1 MAKDFFDI
9 DYSKMNKDLGTIT
22 VDISPDEREKLQAS
36 NAEIKND
43 KEDKED
49 KKEEEVNKE
58 KTNKTF
64 TVDFNTEQ
72 NTDKKQ
78 KEESTKD
85 KEDHISPLIPALKD
99 EGILIDFNEEEY
111 NKLAE
116 PRERASFVIDSINNK
131 IKNTID
137 EQLKQYGPVV
147 KDILNRLE
155 YGVNYDDAINIH
167 SLKKGLEAINEDD
180 IKDDVDIQKKLVR
193 ELYKI
198 TTSFDDKKI
207 DKLIK
212 SKEEK
217 EELADEAKEAYGEL
231 SKTYDQI
238 LEDQVKKAKYENDK
252 IKENQ
257 KNYTEKLKTYIDDL
271 KEIVP
276 GLTLTK
282 SEKDSLYKNMTIPVR
297 FDTNG
302 NAISKVA
309 DIFMKDP
316 QGVNLKF
323 LYLSDLGVFD
333 KDSPKWDKLLKAKKR
348 DAVDLLAKV
357 LDEKK
362 HESSGRPYIE
372 GQDKKNVDVL
382 KGFPM

>member
-1 MAKDFFDI
+1 M
-9 DYSKMNKDLGTIT
+9 
-22 VDISPDEREKLQAS
+22 
-36 NAEIKND
+36 
-43 KEDKED
+43 
-49 KKEEEVNKE
+49 
-58 KTNKTF
+58 
-64 TVDFNTEQ
+64 
-72 NTDKKQ
+72 
-78 KEESTKD
+78 
-85 KEDHISPLIPALKD
+85 
-99 EGILIDFNEEEY
+99 
-111 NKLAE
+111 
-116 PRERASFVIDSINNK
+116 
-131 IKNTID
+131 
-137 EQLKQYGPVV
+137 
-147 KDILNRLE
+147 
-155 YGVNYDDAINIH
+155 
-167 SLKKGLEAINEDD
+167 
-180 IKDDVDIQKKLVR
+180 
-193 ELYKI
+193 
-198 TTSFDDKKI
+198 
-207 DKLIK
+207 IK

-257 KNYTEKLKTYIDDL
+257 KNYTEKLKKHIDDL

-282 SEKDSLYKNMTIPVR
+282 SEKESLYKNMTIPVR

>member
-22 VDISPDEREKLQAS
+22 VDISPEEREKLQAS
-36 NAEIKND
+36 NEEIKN
-43 KEDKED
+43 DKED

-72 NTDKKQ
+72 NTVQKQ

-85 KEDHISPLIPALKD
+85 KEDYISPLIPVLKD

-257 KNYTEKLKTYIDDL
+257 KNYTEKLKKHIDDL

-282 SEKDSLYKNMTIPVR
+282 SEKESLYKNMTIPVR

-372 GQDKKNVDVL
+372 RQDEKNVDIL

>member
-1 MAKDFFDI
+1 M
-9 DYSKMNKDLGTIT
+9 
-22 VDISPDEREKLQAS
+22 
-36 NAEIKND
+36 
-43 KEDKED
+43 
-49 KKEEEVNKE
+49 
-58 KTNKTF
+58 
-64 TVDFNTEQ
+64 
-72 NTDKKQ
+72 
-78 KEESTKD
+78 
-85 KEDHISPLIPALKD
+85 
-99 EGILIDFNEEEY
+99 
-111 NKLAE
+111 
-116 PRERASFVIDSINNK
+116 
-131 IKNTID
+131 
-137 EQLKQYGPVV
+137 
-147 KDILNRLE
+147 NRLE

-167 SLKKGLEAINEDD
+167 SLKRGLEAINEDD

-257 KNYTEKLKTYIDDL
+257 KNYTEKLKKHIDDL

-282 SEKDSLYKNMTIPVR
+282 SEKESLYKNMTIPVR